1 MNFLLKTGLLIAV
14 IAGGSVM
21 LVRNV
26 PSLQANVISVL
37 NPQVKEQKL
46 AQELTQYLSEINTS
60 LVEITEDPAESA
72 AAVAHVVSDNKHLI
86 TKSQEILKQIQDL
99 QENHS
104 GVISTVVGQVVQA
117 LTSNTTTSPV
127 AVSSTSPVLS
137 ATLVPCS
144 AR

>member
-26 PSLQANVISVL
+26 PSLQANIISVL

-46 AQELTQYLSEINTS
+46 AQELTQYLSEVNTS
-60 LVEITEDPAESA
+60 LVEITEDPTESA

-86 TKSQEILKQIQDL
+86 TKSQEVLKQIQDL
-99 QENHS
+99 QESHP
-104 GVISTVVGQVVQA
+104 GIISAVVGQVA
-117 LTSNTTTSPV
+117 GLLT
-127 AVSSTSPVLS
+127 AHSTPDSVPAS
-137 ATLVPCS
+137 TLTPCP
-144 AR
+144 AQ